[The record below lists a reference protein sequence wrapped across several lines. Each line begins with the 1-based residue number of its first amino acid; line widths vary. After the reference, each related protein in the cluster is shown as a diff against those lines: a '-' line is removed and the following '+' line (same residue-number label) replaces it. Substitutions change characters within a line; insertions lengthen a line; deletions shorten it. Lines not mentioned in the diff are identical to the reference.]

1 MKPEIILTTIKK
13 ERLIQS
19 KIRPILNLTL
29 FIKKNS
35 HSINILFSKYKY
47 SINIINIVKEKNNK
61 KKENILK
68 IFFDKNNVIWK
79 FHLYYHKIIFYI
91 N

>member
-68 IFFDKNNVIWK
+68 IFFDKNNVI
-79 FHLYYHKIIFYI
+79 
-91 N
+91 